1 MHGVPWTLKAHPCHS
16 LVLGRFSASSSH
28 SASKAFTALNP
39 MAHSHR
45 SETVASD
52 VVRRLNNVWGKS
64 IVCTC
69 VYIYTCTYIHIHICL
84 LYILLY
90 KGCVTYNF
98 KVIKYALLFIVNSI
112 QPINSHR
119 MLLLIF
125 AKLLYPSQ
133 TMVAIDKPTIN
144 DGRYFPFC

>member
-1 MHGVPWTLKAHPCHS
+1 MSG
-16 LVLGRFSASSSH
+16 
-28 SASKAFTALNP
+28 
-39 MAHSHR
+39 
-45 SETVASD
+45 
-52 VVRRLNNVWGKS
+52 GKS

-112 QPINSHR
+112 
-119 MLLLIF
+119 
-125 AKLLYPSQ
+125 
-133 TMVAIDKPTIN
+133 
-144 DGRYFPFC
+144 